1 MIEIRSRFPVRPNA
15 AYDLKVAARL
25 ALPFEQRQKSRQRA
39 TLDNGEEVALQL
51 PRGEVLRGGDLLVAS
66 DGRVVEVVAQPEILM
81 HVACDS
87 THELVRAAYH
97 LGNRHV
103 PVQVGEGWLRLA
115 SDHVLEE
122 MLTGLGARL
131 TSLLAPFEP
140 EAGAYAPHH
149 VHENE
154 SGHGGRI
161 HEFGEHHHDEHGHEH
176 VHGPGC
182 GHDHEHGHGHD
193 HDHDH
198 DHDHGHDHGHDHK

>member
-1 MIEIRSRFPVRPNA
+1 MIEIRSRFPVRPNS
-15 AYDLKVAARL
+15 AYELKVAARL
-25 ALPFEQRQKSRQRA
+25 SMPFELRQKTRRLA
-39 TLDNGEEVALQL
+39 TLDSGEEVALLL

-66 DGRVVEVVAQPEILM
+66 DGRVIEVVAESEILL

-87 THELVRAAYH
+87 VHELARAAYH

-103 PVQVGEGWLRLA
+103 PVQVGDGWLRLA
-115 SDHVLEE
+115 NDHVLEE
-122 MLTGLGARL
+122 MLKGLGAKL
-131 TSLLAPFEP
+131 ESIQAPFEP

-161 HEFGEHHHDEHGHEH
+161 HEFGAHEHKHEEGH

-182 GHDHEHGHGHD
+182 GHDHA
-193 HDHDH
+193 
-198 DHDHGHDHGHDHK
+198 HDHGHEHK

>member
-1 MIEIRSRFPVRPNA
+1 MIEIHSRFPVRPNA
-15 AYDLKVAARL
+15 AYALKVAAHL
-25 ALPFEQRQKSRQRA
+25 ALPFERRQKTRQLA
-39 TLDNGEEVALQL
+39 TLDSGEDVALHL
-51 PRGEVLRGGDLLVAS
+51 PRGEVLRDGDLLVAS
-66 DGRVVEVVAQPEILM
+66 DGRVIEVVAQPEILV

-87 THELVRAAYH
+87 AQELVRAAYH

-103 PVQVGEGWLRLA
+103 PVQVGDGWLRLA

-131 TSLLAPFEP
+131 TSLMAPFEP
-140 EAGAYAPHH
+140 ETGAYAAHH

-161 HEFGEHHHDEHGHEH
+161 HEFGEHKHAEHEH

-182 GHDHEHGHGHD
+182 GHDHDHAREHGHDHGHGHD
-193 HDHDH
+193 HA
-198 DHDHGHDHGHDHK
+198 HDHGHDHK

>member
-15 AYDLKVAARL
+15 AYALKVAARL
-25 ALPFEQRQKSRQRA
+25 ALPFEQRQKTRQLT
-39 TLDNGEEVALQL
+39 TLDSGEEVALLL

-66 DGRVVEVVAQPEILM
+66 DGRVIEVVSQPEILV

-87 THELVRAAYH
+87 ARELVRAAYH

-122 MLTGLGARL
+122 MLSGLGARL
-131 TSLLAPFEP
+131 ASLMAPFEP
-140 EAGAYAPHH
+140 EAGAYGAHH

-161 HEFGEHHHDEHGHEH
+161 HEFGEHKREEHEH
-176 VHGPGC
+176 VHGAGC
-182 GHDHEHGHGHD
+182 GHDNDHEHETGHD
-193 HDHDH
+193 HAHEH
-198 DHDHGHDHGHDHK
+198 DHDHGHHPERK